1 MTPESETAGEIPAI
15 TDDVAKW
22 YDKRAREIE
31 ERSGLVSH
39 ALTLVT
45 LATVGGGVE
54 GLDDIMFH
62 LLTLDTLI
70 YDINVEG
77 VTLDELQKM
86 TILETCTMLM
96 KMVSAL

>member
-1 MTPESETAGEIPAI
+1 MSAT
-15 TDDVAKW
+15 TDQDIAKW
-22 YDKRAREIE
+22 YDKRSRQIE
-31 ERSGLVSH
+31 ERSGLASH

-77 VTLDELQKM
+77 VTLAQVEKLS
-86 TILETCTMLM
+86 TLETCTMLM
-96 KMVSAL
+96 KMVGIHKEEL